1 MTTKE
6 QLEQTQQQAFREIIK
21 LHTATI
27 KQIDPQTLIVQQRS
41 QMIRIKINPNSIRS
55 QTNNY

>member
-1 MTTKE
+1 MPTTE
-6 QLEQTQQQAFREIIK
+6 QVFEEIVKKHAAIIK
-21 LHTATI
+21 QVDEENLVV
-27 KQIDPQTLIVQQRS
+27 KQRS